1 MARTWVPGPNTSTF
15 VLLFSVISC
24 YSGWNDSTGLSKLSR
39 PVAPWRTKKIEN
51 RSWRILTRQ
60 SNCTIPLGR
69 FSAGV
74 PLTQNSVLLNAKKRF
89 FAFRRTLFRT
99 NNVPLAAFKEHHAF
113 ECNQND
119 ERQKFHRIG
128 TSALIQKRMRKL
140 TISFRKR
147 KCTRQKSF

>member
-51 RSWRILTRQ
+51 CLWRILTRQ
-60 SNCTIPLGR
+60 SNCMNPLGW

-74 PLTQNSVLLNAKKRF
+74 SLTQNSVLLIAKKRF
-89 FAFRRTLFRT
+89 FAFKRTLFRT
-99 NNVPLAAFKEHHAF
+99 NNVPLAAFEGHHAF
-113 ECNQND
+113 EYNQND